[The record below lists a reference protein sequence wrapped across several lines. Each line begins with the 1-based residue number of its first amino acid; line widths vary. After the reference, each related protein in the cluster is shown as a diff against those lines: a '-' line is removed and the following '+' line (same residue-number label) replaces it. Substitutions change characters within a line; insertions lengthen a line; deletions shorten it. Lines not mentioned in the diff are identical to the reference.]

1 MTLTIRST
9 HALTQLTQD
18 NAEPVVVVTIVWVVV
33 VAVGRGA
40 ITRIVVPRTT
50 AQGAIDR
57 SLL

>member
-9 HALTQLTQD
+9 HALKQLKQD
-18 NAEPVVVVTIVWVVV
+18 NTKPVVVVTIVWVVV
-33 VAVGRGA
+33 VTVGGSA